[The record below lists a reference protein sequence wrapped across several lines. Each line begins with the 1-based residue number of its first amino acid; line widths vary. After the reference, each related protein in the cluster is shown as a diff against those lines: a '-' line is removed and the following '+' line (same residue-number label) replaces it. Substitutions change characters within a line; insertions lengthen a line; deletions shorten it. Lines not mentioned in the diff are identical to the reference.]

1 MLTLTEI
8 QNTKPVEPTPAVQ
21 KVDAVRDLINSDREK
36 IIAPDYSCVVY
47 LYELN
52 GFPCAT
58 GYTGRAKKPTLH
70 TRFKTE
76 ERRAEVVAEFVNNNM
91 KRKQNRRTAN
101 ARTLKVGDV
110 LSSMWGYEQTNIDY
124 YLVTKLVGKCSVE
137 LVKIAAEK
145 QETDNM
151 QGKCIPDKT
160 NIISAPFTKRA
171 DGDNVRISS
180 FQHASKKEPI
190 KIAGTEIFKA
200 DSFTGYY

>member
-1 MLTLTEI
+1 MLTLVEI
-8 QNTKPVEPTPAVQ
+8 KNTTPTEPTPGVQ
-21 KVDAVRDLINSDREK
+21 KAEAWRDQVNQGREK

-52 GFPCAT
+52 GFSFAA
-58 GYTGRAKKPTLH
+58 GYTGRAKKPSLY
-70 TRFKTE
+70 TRFKTA

-91 KRKQNRRTAN
+91 KRKIQRRAVN

-110 LSSMWGYEQTNIDY
+110 LSSMWGYEQTNVDY
-124 YLVTKLVGKCSVE
+124 YLVTQLVGKCTVE

-160 NIISAPFTKRA
+160 NIIGTPFKKRA
-171 DGDNVRISS
+171 DGDNVTISS
-180 FQHASKKEPI
+180 FQHASKKEPLT
-190 KIAGTEIFKA
+190 IAGAEVFTA
-200 DSFTGYY
+200 DRFSSCH